1 MTSGVTKRHGLNLEQ
16 LARPPGH
23 GVCIHVVAVPR
34 LAGAAMAEDNG
45 LSRSPVVEINTRC
58 PLVPKLTISRSFLP
72 LSGHRTTVAQPAAPV
87 VRWPLSGRKDRDM
100 VSF

>member
-1 MTSGVTKRHGLNLEQ
+1 
-16 LARPPGH
+16 
-23 GVCIHVVAVPR
+23 
-34 LAGAAMAEDNG
+34 MAEDNG

-87 VRWPLSGRKDRDM
+87 RSLAFGMPFRTSALRVVRIQP
-100 VSF
+100 V